1 MVNKMKKKIKIFKII
16 KKSLNILLLL
26 IVFSLLYSIGVA
38 VTENILVNQEVKDFK
53 SRAVFEYEEEITYA
67 AGVFQTRRYY
77 KVSRE
82 TSYELADT
90 RSVFTDGTRRLLG
103 QKGDVFVT
111 QETPFPYIPVIH
123 QVGSLYF
130 GGHAAIHNGNSRFIE
145 ATGFPDEDES
155 VWDIIRHPGNEP
167 HDFSVTVARSAT
179 NYWMNSNFRTS
190 DDPSFETYGTYYR
203 KKFIVLR
210 ARHVTSE
217 QIDTAV
223 AYADDKVDKALYN
236 FTYFFNT
243 QYKFGCTDLVSRAY
257 QAALVEPERQ
267 RNYSRALND
276 DRFITTINDIIL
288 SKDTYMTVYVEV
300 IDDVFHIYY
309 LEDL

>member
-1 MVNKMKKKIKIFKII
+1 MANQIKKKISVFRIII
-16 KKSLNILLLL
+16 KTLNLFLILVLFTL
-26 IVFSLLYSIGVA
+26 IYSFGVA
-38 VTENILVNQEVKDFK
+38 LTENILVDREIEAFK

-82 TSYELADT
+82 TSYELSDT
-90 RSVFTDGTRRLLG
+90 RPVFTDSTRRLLG

-111 QETPFPYIPVIH
+111 RETPFPYIPVVH
-123 QVGSLYF
+123 QVGSYYF
-130 GGHAAIHNGNSRFIE
+130 GGHAAIHNGNNRFIE
-145 ATGFPDEDES
+145 ATGFPEDDES
-155 VWDIIRHPGNEP
+155 IWDIIRHPGNEP
-167 HDFSVTVARSAT
+167 HDFSVTVAMSAT

-190 DDPSFETYGTYYR
+190 DDPSFEAYGTYYR
-203 KKFIVLR
+203 KRFIVLR
-210 ARHVTSE
+210 AKDVTMD
-217 QIDTAV
+217 QIDVAV
-223 AYADDKVDKALYN
+223 DYARDKVDKALYN

-243 QYKFGCTDLVSRAY
+243 QYKYGCTDLVSRAY

-267 RNYSRALND
+267 RSYSRALND

-288 SKDTYMTVYVEV
+288 SKDTYMTAYVEV

>member
-1 MVNKMKKKIKIFKII
+1 MAKKQKKKINLIKTLKKTLKFILII
-16 KKSLNILLLL
+16 TLSA
-26 IVFSLLYSIGVA
+26 LLYSFGGA
-38 VTENILVNQEVKDFK
+38 TAENIRVNRMVDEFK
-53 SRAVFEYEEEITYA
+53 SRAEFEYETEITYSQ
-67 AGVFQTRRYY
+67 GVTQTRRYY

-82 TSYELADT
+82 TFYELADT
-90 RSVFTDGTRRLLG
+90 RSVFTDDTRRLIG

-111 QETPFPYIPVIH
+111 QDTPFPYIPVIH
-123 QVGSLYF
+123 QVGSYYF

-145 ATGFPDEDES
+145 ATGFPDDDES
-155 VWDIIRHPGNEP
+155 VIDIILHPGNEP
-167 HDFSVTVARSAT
+167 HDFSVTVARSGS
-179 NYWMNSNFRTS
+179 NYWMNSAFRTT
-190 DDPSFETYGTYYR
+190 DDPSYKTYGSYYR
-203 KKFIVLR
+203 KEFIVLR
-210 ARHVTSE
+210 ARDVTAE

-243 QYKFGCTDLVSRAY
+243 RYKYGCTDLVSRAY